1 MWMHALISYALRES
15 YTEWTMEVSLS
26 FAAMTRTVIL
36 TKGAATGGI
45 ILTTAIVTGGVT
57 HFDQCCS
64 CRSTSGNQSVAFTYT
79 PQKFCK
85 WQIILYTT
93 TLYAIALSLGTGS
106 SCLPVVACRMWRKI
120 RHSSYFQVAK
130 LFAPSLHGQDWGH
143 NTVEKSDA
151 MHW

>member
-26 FAAMTRTVIL
+26 FAAMTGTVIL
-36 TKGAATGGI
+36 TNGAATGGI
-45 ILTTAIVTGGVT
+45 ILTTAIVTGGVILTNAVAVDRPVAISQLLSHT
-57 HFDQCCS
+57 H
-64 CRSTSGNQSVAFTYT
+64 
-79 PQKFCK
+79 PKFCK

-106 SCLPVVACRMWRKI
+106 SCSPVVACRMWWKR

-143 NTVEKSDA
+143 NMVEKSDA